1 VGLPTGG
8 TACSVPGSSFEGEQ
22 IMTVIFGLFA
32 LFVLIVIFGLTYITK
47 GLKTALIATGVMFT
61 VFSVLYVAM
70 IYLIVNSMD

>member
-1 VGLPTGG
+1 
-8 TACSVPGSSFEGEQ
+8 
-22 IMTVIFGLFA
+22 MTVIFGLFA